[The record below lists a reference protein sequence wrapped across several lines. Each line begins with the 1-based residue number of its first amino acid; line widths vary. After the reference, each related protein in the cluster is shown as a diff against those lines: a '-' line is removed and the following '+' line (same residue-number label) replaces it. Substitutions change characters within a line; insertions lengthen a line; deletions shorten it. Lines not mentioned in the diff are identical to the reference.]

1 MMDLFGNITRSATFS
16 ECRKY
21 RYVLMRSW
29 DPGKE
34 MVAFI
39 GLNPSTANEA
49 DDDNTITKVQKI
61 AFNNGFGGI
70 YMINLFGII
79 SSDPDYIYQ
88 VEDPVGEFTDH
99 VIKEIAEL
107 SSCLVACWG
116 NFKQA
121 EGRDTQVTALI
132 GRKLSHLQINKN
144 GSPKHPLYCRDHQTI
159 VQPKPIHT
167 YESNPS

>member
-1 MMDLFGNITRSATFS
+1 MNDLFGNITRSATFS
-16 ECRKY
+16 DCRKY

-29 DPGKE
+29 APEKG

-39 GLNPSTANEA
+39 GLNPSTANED

-61 AFNNGFGGI
+61 AYHNGFGGI

-88 VEDPVGEFTDH
+88 VKDPVGEFTDH
-99 VIKEIAEL
+99 VIKEISDL
-107 SSCLVACWG
+107 SRCLVACWG

-121 EGRDTQVTALI
+121 KGRDAQVTAML
-132 GRKLSHLQINKN
+132 GRKLSYLHINKN
-144 GSPKHPLYCRDHQTI
+144 GSPKHPLYCRDNSI
-159 VQPKPIHT
+159 II
-167 YESNPS
+167 